1 MATQLPKL
9 MARLDVEEA
18 AERVTNYLNAMTM
31 EIQLFARSCGKNKV
45 ADLDPNDMRALTH
58 DAAMMT
64 GIPMV
69 GLNGKKPW
77 WTKF

>member
-1 MATQLPKL
+1 
-9 MARLDVEEA
+9 
-18 AERVTNYLNAMTM
+18 MTM

-45 ADLDPNDMRALTH
+45 ADLDPNDMRSLTQDVAL
-58 DAAMMT
+58 MT

-69 GLNGKKPW
+69 GLNGRKPW